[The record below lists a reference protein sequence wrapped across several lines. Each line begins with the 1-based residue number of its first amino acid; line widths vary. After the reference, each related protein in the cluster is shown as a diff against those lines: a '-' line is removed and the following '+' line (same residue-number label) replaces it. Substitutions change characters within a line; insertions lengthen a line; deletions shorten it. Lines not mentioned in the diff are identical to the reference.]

1 MPQSSGASRASAS
14 PASSPKSIRH
24 TARFSI
30 EMSWPSFVLVHG
42 FDTRPEQ
49 VELRAQI
56 SKRLRSAAGT
66 LGIPLVEVSTT
77 VRDLSD
83 RLFGWVMYHGGDL
96 AGVAHMLDT
105 GACLSCC
112 VYLCRFVQ
120 GRLASAP
127 RPIVELGCCSGRTQ
141 RWGRLSRTEDRRDS
155 PQPRRPGLAPCL
167 LQEPRSS
174 GQLRQVREVRSN
186 DAYPPCAGV
195 LEQAPTF
202 PNSISP
208 RAVRSLRFKND
219 LSLAFVKE
227 NVKILEGRHR
237 RALRAARRASVRRVA
252 AQRLLSR
259 RLSWAKPSMRSIR
272 FRIGALPSSRL
283 HT

>member
-174 GQLRQVREVRSN
+174 GQLRQVREVR
-186 DAYPPCAGV
+186 AYHAHPACSGG
-195 LEQAPTF
+195 
-202 PNSISP
+202 P
-208 RAVRSLRFKND
+208 RTSADVSEHGEPRSRKTLTVQKRP
-219 LSLAFVKE
+219 L
-227 NVKILEGRHR
+227 
-237 RALRAARRASVRRVA
+237 
-252 AQRLLSR
+252 
-259 RLSWAKPSMRSIR
+259 W
-272 FRIGALPSSRL
+272 PSSRRTCRCSRG
-283 HT
+283 HTVVRCELRAERP